1 MSQQIIYLLPILIP
15 IFLSILIKITWEVQQ
30 LRYPILLSGPI
41 LALLSVYKIQQN
53 SEFFSFSINIFDI
66 FPNIGISLGLEP
78 ISFIFIIMV
87 NSLWLVATLYSYGYM
102 RTNNEKRL
110 GNFFSFFAIAIGCAN
125 GAALSSNLLT
135 LFIFYELLTVSTY
148 PLVTHKGDEQS
159 KQSGRKYL
167 LILLGTSLC
176 FFLPAMGYVY
186 YLSGNLD
193 FVSGGLLTTTLSG
206 MEVNNIAI
214 SILLVLFIFGI
225 SKAAVMPFHSWLPA
239 AMVAPTPVSA
249 LLHAVAVVKVG
260 VFSIIKVLVYI
271 FGLDILLGLFTV
283 DLMIYICGFTI
294 ITTSVIALK
303 QDNLKKLLAYSTI
316 SQLSYVI
323 IAILILTP
331 SAIIAATMHLVAHAV
346 SKITLFFAAGAIY
359 SSTGYTKISEMDGIG
374 KKLKVVS
381 IAFALGAMSLVGIPL
396 LVGFTSKWYI
406 VQSSVEVGQWFIL
419 LIITTSTLLNV
430 GYFTP
435 IIYKFFFKNELK
447 EVSFKTLPRDISLS
461 IIICCA
467 LMVILFLQPN
477 LVMEVISYVK

>member
-1 MSQQIIYLLPILIP
+1 MSQQIIYLLPVLIP
-15 IFLSILIKITWEVQQ
+15 IFLSILIKITWEIQQ

-41 LALLSVYKIQQN
+41 LALWSVYKLQQN
-53 SEFFSFSINIFDI
+53 SDFMSSSINIFDI
-66 FPNIGISLGLEP
+66 FTNIGISLGLEP
-78 ISFIFIIMV
+78 ISFVFIIMV

-206 MEVNNIAI
+206 MEVNNVAI

-271 FGLDILLGLFTV
+271 FGLDILLGLFSV

-316 SQLSYVI
+316 SQLSYVV

-331 SAIIAATMHLVAHAV
+331 SAIIAASMHLVAHAI

-359 SSTGYTKISEMDGIG
+359 SSTGYTRISEMDGIG
-374 KKLKVVS
+374 KNLRVIS
-381 IAFALGAMSLVGIPL
+381 IAFTLGAMSLVGIPL

-406 VQSSVEVGQWFIL
+406 VQSSVDVGQWFIL
-419 LIITTSTLLNV
+419 LIITISTLLNI
-430 GYFTP
+430 GYFSP

-447 EVSFKTLPRDISLS
+447 EVSFKTLPKDITLS
-461 IIICCA
+461 IVICCV

-477 LVMEVISYVK
+477 LVMEVISNVK

>member
-186 YLSGNLD
+186 FLSGNLD

-294 ITTSVIALK
+294 VTTSVIALK

-381 IAFALGAMSLVGIPL
+381 IAFTLGAMSLVGIPL

-419 LIITTSTLLNV
+419 LIITTSTLLNI

-435 IIYKFFFKNELK
+435 IIFKFFFKNELK

>member
-1 MSQQIIYLLPILIP
+1 MS
-15 IFLSILIKITWEVQQ
+15 S
-30 LRYPILLSGPI
+30 
-41 LALLSVYKIQQN
+41 
-53 SEFFSFSINIFDI
+53 SINIFDI
-66 FPNIGISLGLEP
+66 FTNIGISLGLEP
-78 ISFIFIIMV
+78 ISFVFIIMV

-206 MEVNNIAI
+206 MEVNNVAI

-271 FGLDILLGLFTV
+271 FGLDILLGLFSV

-316 SQLSYVI
+316 SQLSYVV

-331 SAIIAATMHLVAHAV
+331 SAIIAASMHLVAHAV

-374 KKLKVVS
+374 KNLRVIS
-381 IAFALGAMSLVGIPL
+381 IAFTLGAMSLVGIPL

-406 VQSSVEVGQWFIL
+406 VQSSVDVGQWFIL
-419 LIITTSTLLNV
+419 LIITISTLLNI
-430 GYFTP
+430 GYFSP
-435 IIYKFFFKNELK
+435 IIYKFFFKNELS
-447 EVSFKTLPRDISLS
+447 EVSFKTLPKDITLS
-461 IIICCA
+461 IVICCV

-477 LVMEVISYVK
+477 LVMEVISNVK

>member
-1 MSQQIIYLLPILIP
+1 MSQQIIYLLPVLIP
-15 IFLSILIKITWEVQQ
+15 IFLSILIKITWEIQQ

-41 LALLSVYKIQQN
+41 LALWSVYKLQQN
-53 SEFFSFSINIFDI
+53 SDFMSSSIDIFDI
-66 FPNIGISLGLEP
+66 FTNIGISLGLEP
-78 ISFIFIIMV
+78 ISFVFIIMV

-206 MEVNNIAI
+206 MEVNNVAI

-271 FGLDILLGLFTV
+271 FGLDILLGLFSV

-316 SQLSYVI
+316 SQLSYVV

-331 SAIIAATMHLVAHAV
+331 SAIIAASMHLVAHAI

-374 KKLKVVS
+374 KNLRVVS
-381 IAFALGAMSLVGIPL
+381 IAFTLGAMSLVGIPL

-406 VQSSVEVGQWFIL
+406 VQSSVDVGQWFIL
-419 LIITTSTLLNV
+419 LIITISTLLNI
-430 GYFTP
+430 GYFSP

-447 EVSFKTLPRDISLS
+447 EVSFKTLPKDITLS
-461 IIICCA
+461 IVICCV

-477 LVMEVISYVK
+477 LVMEVISNVK

>member
-1 MSQQIIYLLPILIP
+1 MNQQIIYLLPILIP
-15 IFLSILIKITWEVQQ
+15 IFLSIVIKITWEVQQ

-41 LALLSVYKIQQN
+41 LALFSVYKIQEN
-53 SEFFSFSINIFDI
+53 SELFSFSIDIFDI

-186 YLSGNLD
+186 FLSGNLD

-331 SAIIAATMHLVAHAV
+331 SAIIAASMHLVAHAV

-381 IAFALGAMSLVGIPL
+381 IAFTLGAMSLVGIPL

-419 LIITTSTLLNV
+419 LIITTSTLLNI

-467 LMVILFLQPN
+467 LMVILFLQPD

>member
-15 IFLSILIKITWEVQQ
+15 IFLSILIKITWEVEQ

-41 LALLSVYKIQQN
+41 LALWSVYKIQQN

-316 SQLSYVI
+316 SQLSYVV

-331 SAIIAATMHLVAHAV
+331 SAIIAASMHLVAHAV

-381 IAFALGAMSLVGIPL
+381 IAFTLGAMSLVGIPL

-419 LIITTSTLLNV
+419 LIITTSTLLNI

>member
-186 YLSGNLD
+186 FLSGNLD

-381 IAFALGAMSLVGIPL
+381 IAFTLGAMSLVGIPL

-419 LIITTSTLLNV
+419 LIITTSTLLNI

>member
-1 MSQQIIYLLPILIP
+1 MSQQITYLLPILIP
-15 IFLSILIKITWEVQQ
+15 IFLSILIKITWEVEQ

-41 LALLSVYKIQQN
+41 LALWSVYKIQQN

-125 GAALSSNLLT
+125 GAALSGNLLT

-186 YLSGNLD
+186 FLSGNLD

-316 SQLSYVI
+316 SQLSYVV

-331 SAIIAATMHLVAHAV
+331 SAIIAASMHLVAHAV

-381 IAFALGAMSLVGIPL
+381 IAFTLGAMSLVGIPL

-419 LIITTSTLLNV
+419 LIITTSTLLNI

>member
-1 MSQQIIYLLPILIP
+1 
-15 IFLSILIKITWEVQQ
+15 
-30 LRYPILLSGPI
+30 
-41 LALLSVYKIQQN
+41 
-53 SEFFSFSINIFDI
+53 
-66 FPNIGISLGLEP
+66 
-78 ISFIFIIMV
+78 
-87 NSLWLVATLYSYGYM
+87 
-102 RTNNEKRL
+102 
-110 GNFFSFFAIAIGCAN
+110 
-125 GAALSSNLLT
+125 
-135 LFIFYELLTVSTY
+135 
-148 PLVTHKGDEQS
+148 
-159 KQSGRKYL
+159 
-167 LILLGTSLC
+167 
-176 FFLPAMGYVY
+176 MGYVY

-214 SILLVLFIFGI
+214 SILLILFIFGI

-283 DLMIYICGFTI
+283 DFMIYICGFTI
-294 ITTSVIALK
+294 ITTSVIAIK

-316 SQLSYVI
+316 SQLSYVV

-331 SAIIAATMHLVAHAV
+331 SAIIAASMHLVAHAV

-374 KKLKVVS
+374 KNLKVVS
-381 IAFALGAMSLVGIPL
+381 IAFTLGAMSLVGIPL

-419 LIITTSTLLNV
+419 LVITISTLLNI

-447 EVSFKTLPRDISLS
+447 EISFKTLPQDINLS
-461 IIICCA
+461 IIICCV

-477 LVMEVISYVK
+477 LVMEVISNVK

>member
-1 MSQQIIYLLPILIP
+1 MSQQIIYLLPVLIP
-15 IFLSILIKITWEVQQ
+15 IFLSILIKITWEIQQ

-41 LALLSVYKIQQN
+41 LALWSVYKLQQN
-53 SEFFSFSINIFDI
+53 SDFMSSSINIFDI
-66 FPNIGISLGLEP
+66 FTNIGISLGLEP
-78 ISFIFIIMV
+78 ISFVFIIMV

-206 MEVNNIAI
+206 MEVNNVAI

-271 FGLDILLGLFTV
+271 FGLDILLGLFSV

-316 SQLSYVI
+316 SQLSYVV

-331 SAIIAATMHLVAHAV
+331 SAIIAASMHLVAHAI

-374 KKLKVVS
+374 KNLRVIS
-381 IAFALGAMSLVGIPL
+381 IAFTLGAMSLVGIPL

-406 VQSSVEVGQWFIL
+406 VQSSVDVGQWFIL
-419 LIITTSTLLNV
+419 LIITISTLLNI
-430 GYFTP
+430 GYFSP

-447 EVSFKTLPRDISLS
+447 EVSFKTLPKDITLS
-461 IIICCA
+461 IVICCV

-477 LVMEVISYVK
+477 LVMEVISNVK

>member
-41 LALLSVYKIQQN
+41 LALWSVYKIQEN

-78 ISFIFIIMV
+78 ISFVFIIMV

-186 YLSGNLD
+186 FLSGNLD

-323 IAILILTP
+323 IAVLILTP
-331 SAIIAATMHLVAHAV
+331 SAIIAASMHLVAHAV

-374 KKLKVVS
+374 KKLRVVS
-381 IAFALGAMSLVGIPL
+381 IAFTLGAMSLVGIPL

-419 LIITTSTLLNV
+419 LIITTSTLLNI

>member
-1 MSQQIIYLLPILIP
+1 MNQQIIYLLPILIP
-15 IFLSILIKITWEVQQ
+15 IFLAILIKITWEVQQ

-41 LALLSVYKIQQN
+41 LALLSVYKIQEN

-78 ISFIFIIMV
+78 ISFVFIIMV

-186 YLSGNLD
+186 FLSGNLD

-331 SAIIAATMHLVAHAV
+331 SAIIAASMHLVAHAV

-381 IAFALGAMSLVGIPL
+381 IAFTLGAMSLVGIPL

-419 LIITTSTLLNV
+419 LIITTSTLLNI

-477 LVMEVISYVK
+477 LVMGVISHVK

>member
-1 MSQQIIYLLPILIP
+1 
-15 IFLSILIKITWEVQQ
+15 
-30 LRYPILLSGPI
+30 
-41 LALLSVYKIQQN
+41 
-53 SEFFSFSINIFDI
+53 
-66 FPNIGISLGLEP
+66 
-78 ISFIFIIMV
+78 
-87 NSLWLVATLYSYGYM
+87 
-102 RTNNEKRL
+102 
-110 GNFFSFFAIAIGCAN
+110 
-125 GAALSSNLLT
+125 
-135 LFIFYELLTVSTY
+135 
-148 PLVTHKGDEQS
+148 
-159 KQSGRKYL
+159 
-167 LILLGTSLC
+167 
-176 FFLPAMGYVY
+176 MGYVY
-186 YLSGNLD
+186 YLSDNLD

-206 MEVNNIAI
+206 IEVNNIAI

-283 DLMIYICGFTI
+283 DFMIYICGFTI
-294 ITTSVIALK
+294 ITTSVIAIK

-316 SQLSYVI
+316 SQLSYVV

-331 SAIIAATMHLVAHAV
+331 SAIIAASMHLVAHAV

-374 KKLKVVS
+374 KNLKLVS
-381 IAFALGAMSLVGIPL
+381 IAFTLGAMSLVGIPL

-419 LIITTSTLLNV
+419 LVITISTLLNI

-447 EVSFKTLPRDISLS
+447 EVSFKTLPQDINLS
-461 IIICCA
+461 IIICCV
-467 LMVILFLQPN
+467 LMVILFMQPN
-477 LVMEVISYVK
+477 LVMEVISNVK

>member
-1 MSQQIIYLLPILIP
+1 
-15 IFLSILIKITWEVQQ
+15 
-30 LRYPILLSGPI
+30 
-41 LALLSVYKIQQN
+41 
-53 SEFFSFSINIFDI
+53 
-66 FPNIGISLGLEP
+66 
-78 ISFIFIIMV
+78 
-87 NSLWLVATLYSYGYM
+87 
-102 RTNNEKRL
+102 
-110 GNFFSFFAIAIGCAN
+110 
-125 GAALSSNLLT
+125 
-135 LFIFYELLTVSTY
+135 
-148 PLVTHKGDEQS
+148 
-159 KQSGRKYL
+159 
-167 LILLGTSLC
+167 
-176 FFLPAMGYVY
+176 MGYVY
-186 YLSGNLD
+186 YLSDNLD

-206 MEVNNIAI
+206 IEVNNIAI

-271 FGLDILLGLFTV
+271 FGLDILLGLFSV
-283 DLMIYICGFTI
+283 DFMIYICGFTI

-316 SQLSYVI
+316 SQLSYVV

-331 SAIIAATMHLVAHAV
+331 SAIIAASMHLVAHAV

-374 KKLKVVS
+374 KNLKLVS
-381 IAFALGAMSLVGIPL
+381 IAFTLGAMSLVGIPL

-419 LIITTSTLLNV
+419 LVITISTLLNI

-447 EVSFKTLPRDISLS
+447 EVSFKTLPQDINLS
-461 IIICCA
+461 IIICCV
-467 LMVILFLQPN
+467 LMVILFMQPN
-477 LVMEVISYVK
+477 LVMEVISNVK

>member
-1 MSQQIIYLLPILIP
+1 MSQQIIYLLPVLIP
-15 IFLSILIKITWEVQQ
+15 IFLSILIKITWEIQQ

-41 LALLSVYKIQQN
+41 LALWSVYKLQQN
-53 SEFFSFSINIFDI
+53 SDFMSSSIDIFDI
-66 FPNIGISLGLEP
+66 FTNIGISLGLEP
-78 ISFIFIIMV
+78 ISFVFIIMV

-193 FVSGGLLTTTLSG
+193 FVAGGLLTTTLSG
-206 MEVNNIAI
+206 MEVNNVAI

-271 FGLDILLGLFTV
+271 FGLDILLGLFSV

-316 SQLSYVI
+316 SQLSYVV

-331 SAIIAATMHLVAHAV
+331 SAIIAASMHLVAHAI

-374 KKLKVVS
+374 KNLRVVS
-381 IAFALGAMSLVGIPL
+381 IAFTLGAMSLVGIPL

-406 VQSSVEVGQWFIL
+406 VQSSVDVGQWFIL
-419 LIITTSTLLNV
+419 LIITISTLLNI
-430 GYFTP
+430 GYFSP

-447 EVSFKTLPRDISLS
+447 EVSFKTLPKDITLS
-461 IIICCA
+461 IVICCV

-477 LVMEVISYVK
+477 LVMEVISNVK

>member
-186 YLSGNLD
+186 FLSGNLD

-206 MEVNNIAI
+206 MEINNIAI

-374 KKLKVVS
+374 KKLRVVS
-381 IAFALGAMSLVGIPL
+381 IAFTLGAMSLVGIPL

-419 LIITTSTLLNV
+419 LIITTSTLLNI

-435 IIYKFFFKNELK
+435 IIYRFFFKNELK

-461 IIICCA
+461 VIICCA
-467 LMVILFLQPN
+467 LMVILFLKPN

>member
-1 MSQQIIYLLPILIP
+1 MSQQITYLLPILIP

-135 LFIFYELLTVSTY
+135 LFVFYELLTVSTY

-186 YLSGNLD
+186 FLSGNLD

-214 SILLVLFIFGI
+214 SILLVLFVFGI

-316 SQLSYVI
+316 SQLSYVV

-331 SAIIAATMHLVAHAV
+331 SAIIAASMHLVAHAV

-381 IAFALGAMSLVGIPL
+381 IAFTLGAMSLVGIPL

-419 LIITTSTLLNV
+419 LIITTSTLLNI

>member
-1 MSQQIIYLLPILIP
+1 MSQQITYLLPILIP

-135 LFIFYELLTVSTY
+135 LFVFYELLTVSTY

-186 YLSGNLD
+186 FLSGNLD

-316 SQLSYVI
+316 SQLSYVV

-331 SAIIAATMHLVAHAV
+331 SAIIAASMHLVAHAV

-381 IAFALGAMSLVGIPL
+381 IAFTLGAMSLVGIPL

-419 LIITTSTLLNV
+419 LIITTSTLLNI

>member
-1 MSQQIIYLLPILIP
+1 M
-15 IFLSILIKITWEVQQ
+15 
-30 LRYPILLSGPI
+30 RYPILLSGPI
-41 LALLSVYKIQQN
+41 LALWSVYKIQEN

-78 ISFIFIIMV
+78 ISFVFIIMV

-186 YLSGNLD
+186 FLSGNLD

-316 SQLSYVI
+316 SQLSYVV

-331 SAIIAATMHLVAHAV
+331 SAIIAASMHLVAHAV

-381 IAFALGAMSLVGIPL
+381 IAFTLGAMSLVGIPL

-419 LIITTSTLLNV
+419 LIITTSTLLNI

-447 EVSFKTLPRDISLS
+447 EVSFKTLPQDISLS

-477 LVMEVISYVK
+477 LVMGVISHVK

>member
-1 MSQQIIYLLPILIP
+1 MNQQIIYLLPILIP
-15 IFLSILIKITWEVQQ
+15 IFLAILIKITWEVQQ

-41 LALLSVYKIQQN
+41 LALLSVYKIQEN

-78 ISFIFIIMV
+78 ISFVFIIMV

-186 YLSGNLD
+186 FLSGNLD

-225 SKAAVMPFHSWLPA
+225 SKEAIEINANVIWMQEGIIDHKSASLAKRNGLMMVMDKCPK
-239 AMVAPTPVSA
+239 
-249 LLHAVAVVKVG
+249 KVIE
-260 VFSIIKVLVYI
+260 S
-271 FGLDILLGLFTV
+271 
-283 DLMIYICGFTI
+283 
-294 ITTSVIALK
+294 
-303 QDNLKKLLAYSTI
+303 
-316 SQLSYVI
+316 
-323 IAILILTP
+323 
-331 SAIIAATMHLVAHAV
+331 
-346 SKITLFFAAGAIY
+346 
-359 SSTGYTKISEMDGIG
+359 
-374 KKLKVVS
+374 
-381 IAFALGAMSLVGIPL
+381 
-396 LVGFTSKWYI
+396 
-406 VQSSVEVGQWFIL
+406 
-419 LIITTSTLLNV
+419 
-430 GYFTP
+430 
-435 IIYKFFFKNELK
+435 
-447 EVSFKTLPRDISLS
+447 
-461 IIICCA
+461 
-467 LMVILFLQPN
+467 
-477 LVMEVISYVK
+477 

>member
-1 MSQQIIYLLPILIP
+1 MNQQIIYLLPILIP

-41 LALLSVYKIQQN
+41 LALFSVYKIQEN
-53 SEFFSFSINIFDI
+53 SELFSFSINIFDI

-78 ISFIFIIMV
+78 ISFVFIIMV

-186 YLSGNLD
+186 FLSGNLD

-331 SAIIAATMHLVAHAV
+331 SAIIAASMHLVAHAV

-381 IAFALGAMSLVGIPL
+381 IAFTLGAMSLVGIPL

-419 LIITTSTLLNV
+419 LIITTSTLLNI

>member
-1 MSQQIIYLLPILIP
+1 MS
-15 IFLSILIKITWEVQQ
+15 S
-30 LRYPILLSGPI
+30 
-41 LALLSVYKIQQN
+41 
-53 SEFFSFSINIFDI
+53 SINIFDI
-66 FPNIGISLGLEP
+66 FTNIGISLGLEP
-78 ISFIFIIMV
+78 ISFVFIIMV

-206 MEVNNIAI
+206 MEVNNVAI

-271 FGLDILLGLFTV
+271 FGLDILLGLFSV

-316 SQLSYVI
+316 SQLSYVV

-331 SAIIAATMHLVAHAV
+331 SAIIAASMHLVAHAV

-374 KKLKVVS
+374 KNLRVIS
-381 IAFALGAMSLVGIPL
+381 IAFTLGAMSLVGIPL

-406 VQSSVEVGQWFIL
+406 VQSSVDVGQWFIL
-419 LIITTSTLLNV
+419 LIITISTLLNI
-430 GYFTP
+430 GYFSP
-435 IIYKFFFKNELK
+435 IIYKFFFKNELS
-447 EVSFKTLPRDISLS
+447 EASFKTLPKDITLS
-461 IIICCA
+461 IVICCV

-477 LVMEVISYVK
+477 LVMEVISNVK

>member
-30 LRYPILLSGPI
+30 LRYPILFSGPI

-186 YLSGNLD
+186 FLSGNLD

-214 SILLVLFIFGI
+214 SILLALFIFGI

-294 ITTSVIALK
+294 ITTSIIALK

-316 SQLSYVI
+316 SQLSYVV

-331 SAIIAATMHLVAHAV
+331 SAIIAASMHLVAHAV

-381 IAFALGAMSLVGIPL
+381 IAFTLGAMSLVGIPL

-419 LIITTSTLLNV
+419 LIITTSTLLNI

-435 IIYKFFFKNELK
+435 IIYRFFFKHELG
-447 EVSFKTLPRDISLS
+447 VGSFKALPWDISLS
-461 IIICCA
+461 IIICCV

-477 LVMEVISYVK
+477 LVMEVISNVK